1 LSGRAGRGPA
11 PGRGA
16 QRAAACDT
24 IVEVRVEV
32 CPPWPFRLRGVGSPD
47 GLTRRRG
54 VALQRWLH
62 HGTEPVL
69 VGVVQPAPDRVLF
82 AARAATR
89 EAAHAG
95 IARMRFATGVDDD
108 LRPFHERFRRDPLI
122 GRALRAHPR
131 LRVARHPEPWVA
143 LAWAITE
150 QLVEFQR
157 ALAIQ
162 RRLIARLGPRCP
174 RTGMRDAPPPAVVAA
189 VAPARLEACD
199 LAARRAIALRAAAR
213 EVASGRVDLDAP
225 DHETGWRRLRAIPN
239 VGAWTLEVLALFGQG
254 RHDQVPAADLGFLKL
269 VGRLTTGNP
278 RARADE
284 AEARGFF
291 APYGEWRGLAGAY
304 LRWAGARGLLPPGPV
319 RIRVAEAAA
328 A

>member
-1 LSGRAGRGPA
+1 LSARTGRGLA

-16 QRAAACDT
+16 RRAAARERS
-24 IVEVRVEV
+24 VEVRVEV
-32 CPPWPFRLRGVGSPD
+32 RPPWPFRLRGAGSPD

-54 VALQRWLH
+54 AALQRWLH
-62 HGTEPVL
+62 HGPEPVL

-82 AARAATR
+82 AARAATA
-89 EAAHAG
+89 EAAQAG

-108 LRPFHERFRRDPLI
+108 LRPFHERFRRDPMI
-122 GRALRAHPR
+122 GRAVRAQPQLRI
-131 LRVARHPEPWVA
+131 ARHPQPWVA

-150 QLVEFQR
+150 QLIEFHR
-157 ALAIQ
+157 AVAIQ

-174 RTGMRDAPPPAVVAA
+174 HTGMRDAPGPATLAA

-199 LAARRAIALRAAAR
+199 LAAGRALALRAAAR

-225 DHETGWRRLRAIPN
+225 DHEAGWRRLRAIPN

-284 AEARGFF
+284 AESRAFF
-291 APYGEWRGLAGAY
+291 AAYGEWRGLAGAY
-304 LRWAGARGLLPPGPV
+304 LRLAGAYGLLPPGPV
-319 RIRVAEAAA
+319 RIRVPATAA
-328 A
+328 